1 MSRSS
6 MPRIAFSCVVASA
19 MVLVGCSSSD
29 ATAPR
34 ADAPTDAGVAETS
47 SAPLVEAE
55 LERLLTGRFDSADQ
69 ASSDKAYFAI
79 SLRICK
85 VTSSELGP
93 RVLYVEQARMET
105 LGKPYR
111 QRLYVIERRDERT
124 AVSQVLELTSPKDWV
139 GACDEPSPRSV
150 TKAESVE
157 RPGCAVI
164 LKRQA
169 DGSFVGSTADL
180 EWNGSAFE
188 KSNGGVRC
196 ASDLNGATYASSE
209 VTLDE
214 GGLLSW
220 DRGFDDA
227 GKQVW
232 GATAGGYRFVRRP

>member
-1 MSRSS
+1 MNRLP
-6 MPRIAFSCVVASA
+6 MPRFNALFTAL
-19 MVLVGCSSSD
+19 LVGVTGCSSTEPTGASVDSPSD
-29 ATAPR
+29 AGAVE
-34 ADAPTDAGVAETS
+34 AS
-47 SAPLVEAE
+47 SAPVVEAE
-55 LERLLTGRFDSADQ
+55 LERLLTGTFDSVDQ
-69 ASSDKAYFAI
+69 ANADKAYFAI

-85 VTSSELGP
+85 VSSSDLGP

-139 GACDEPSPRSV
+139 GACDEASPRSV

-157 RPGCAVI
+157 RPGCAVV
-164 LKRQA
+164 LHRQT

-180 EWNGSAFE
+180 EWNGSSFE
-188 KSNGGVRC
+188 KSTSGVRC

-209 VTLDE
+209 VTLDQA
-214 GGLLSW
+214 GLLSW

>member
-1 MSRSS
+1 MNRLPT
-6 MPRIAFSCVVASA
+6 PRFALALA
-19 MVLVGCSSSD
+19 LVFGLGGCSSTE

-34 ADAPTDAGVAETS
+34 SDSPSDAGTVETS
-47 SAPLVEAE
+47 SAPSVEAE
-55 LERLLTGRFDSADQ
+55 LERLLTGRFDSVDQ
-69 ASSDKAYFAI
+69 ANADKSYFAI

-85 VTSSELGP
+85 VTSSDLGP

-111 QRLYVIERRDERT
+111 QRIYVIERRDERT
-124 AVSQVLELTSPKDWV
+124 AASQVLELASPKDWV
-139 GACDEPSPRSV
+139 GACDEPSVRSV

-157 RPGCAVI
+157 KPGCTVV
-164 LKRQA
+164 LRRQG

-180 EWNGSAFE
+180 EWNGSTFE
-188 KSNGGVRC
+188 KSSSGVRC
-196 ASDLNGATYASSE
+196 GSDLNGATYASSE

-214 GGLLSW
+214 AGLLSW
-220 DRGFDDA
+220 DRGYDDA

>member
-1 MSRSS
+1 VDST
-6 MPRIAFSCVVASA
+6 
-19 MVLVGCSSSD
+19 SD
-29 ATAPR
+29 AGTV
-34 ADAPTDAGVAETS
+34 DAS
-47 SAPLVEAE
+47 SAPSVEGE

-69 ASSDKAYFAI
+69 ANTDKTYFSI

-85 VTSSELGP
+85 VTSSDLGP

-111 QRLYVIERRDERT
+111 QRIYVIGRRDERT

-139 GACDEPSPRSV
+139 GACDEPSTRSV

-157 RPGCAVI
+157 RPGCSVV
-164 LKRQA
+164 LHRQA
-169 DGSFVGSTADL
+169 DGSFVGATGDL
-180 EWNGSAFE
+180 EWNGSTFE
-188 KSNGGVRC
+188 KSSSGVRC
-196 ASDLNGATYASSE
+196 GSDLNGATYASSE

-214 GGLLSW
+214 AGLLSW